1 MTVVA
6 IALVALPFAL
16 FGYAYVG
23 YPILLAVAGRLRPR
37 PKRPG
42 DPAAWPVVSFSIPM
56 YNEARVAAEM
66 LESILAVDYPA
77 DRRQVLVISDA
88 SDDGTDDIVRQFAG
102 RGVEL
107 LRQPQRRGKSAGENL
122 AAPHLRGEIVINTDA
137 SVRIRPDA
145 VKELVRWFQD
155 PTVGVASGR
164 DVSVSRTAT
173 DENRGEAG
181 YVGYEMWVRQLET
194 RLGTIV
200 GASGCLYAIR
210 RELVAHA
217 FPEDLSRDF
226 ASCLI
231 AREHG
236 FRAVSVDEAV
246 CFVPRAKS
254 LSSEYRRKVRT
265 MVRGLQTLWYKRAL
279 LDPLRFG
286 RFACF
291 LASHKLVRWLVF
303 LTLPLSLFGLALL
316 AIESAVARWLLLA
329 ALLGLAVGLVGI
341 RWESGRGAPRPL
353 RLLAFAV
360 ASCVAGLVAWLKAF
374 AGHRAAIWEPTRR
387 TP

>member
-23 YPILLAVAGRLRPR
+23 YPLLLAVAGRLRPR

-42 DPAAWPVVSFSIPM
+42 DPATWPVVSFSIPM

-107 LRQPQRRGKSAGENL
+107 VRQPQRRGKSAGENL
-122 AAPHLRGEIVINTDA
+122 AAPYLRGDIVINTDA

-145 VKELVRWFQD
+145 VRELVRWFQD

-210 RELVAHA
+210 RELVAPA

-254 LSSEYRRKVRT
+254 LASEYRRKVRT

-279 LDPLRFG
+279 LNPLRYG

-303 LTLPLSLFGLALL
+303 LTLPLSLLGLGRL
-316 AIESAVARWLLLA
+316 AIDSSIARWLLLA
-329 ALLGLAVGLVGI
+329 ALLGLAVGLIGI

-374 AGHRAAIWEPTRR
+374 AGHRAATWEPTRR

>member
-1 MTVVA
+1 MTFVAVTFVV
-6 IALVALPFAL
+6 LPFAL

-23 YPILLAVAGRLRPR
+23 YPLLLYLAGRVRQRPQR
-37 PKRPG
+37 PT
-42 DPAAWPVVSFSIPM
+42 DPARWPAVSFSIPM
-56 YNEARVAAEM
+56 YNEARVAAEL

-88 SDDGTDDIVRQFAG
+88 SEDGTDEVVRQFAD

-107 LRQPQRRGKSAGENL
+107 VRQPQRRGKSAGENM
-122 AAPHLRGEIVINTDA
+122 AAPHLRGDIVINTDA

-173 DENRGEAG
+173 DDNRGEAG

-217 FPEDLSRDF
+217 FPEALSRDF

-236 FRAVSVDEAV
+236 FRAVSVDEAI
-246 CFVPRAKS
+246 CYVPRARS
-254 LSSEYRRKVRT
+254 LAGEYRRKVRT
-265 MVRGLQTLWYKRAL
+265 MVRGLQTLWFKRAL
-279 LDPLRFG
+279 LNPLRYG
-286 RFACF
+286 RFALF
-291 LASHKLVRWLVF
+291 LNSHKLVRWLVF
-303 LTLPLSLFGLALL
+303 LTLPLSLAGLAWL
-316 AIESAVARWLLLA
+316 AVDAWAARWLLALVLAGLA
-329 ALLGLAVGLVGI
+329 AGAMGI
-341 RWESGRGAPRPL
+341 RWEAGQGAPRPL
-353 RLLAFAV
+353 RILAFAV
-360 ASCVAGLVAWLKAF
+360 ASCVAGVVAWLKAF
-374 AGHRAAIWEPTRR
+374 AGHRAATWEPTRR